1 MCSHARVG
9 WAKFCETSN
18 CRRGKVSVAVVA
30 VPASTP
36 KMFNRHGITQPVA
49 QQRWSCNKFVAGKHS
64 GVKTRSPSSLVPY
77 PDLSHVGLVVGLV
90 RPCVWC
96 VYFQ

>member
-1 MCSHARVG
+1 MTSCELGLSWKEGGDMCSHARVS

-36 KMFNRHGITQPVA
+36 KNVQPSRDHTTVA
-49 QQRWSCNKFVAGKHS
+49 QQR
-64 GVKTRSPSSLVPY
+64 
-77 PDLSHVGLVVGLV
+77 
-90 RPCVWC
+90 
-96 VYFQ
+96 